1 MDVAIPTRGAVAPT
15 KHDVPARRDG
25 LVACDALVDQLVASR
40 DARLVVA
47 TGAGASAL
55 LAQWANA
62 PGEPRPFAWLAL
74 DPEDADPIH
83 FWRGVLAALRT
94 VHPGFG
100 GETEALLRVGPPA
113 LRPAVVP
120 LVAAEA
126 AVSGHGAVL
135 ALDGLDRLGTSGAVQ
150 DTLELLL
157 DRLPPELTIA
167 IATRTADGAGPGLWR
182 RATSALT
189 VDAPADPP
197 RPRTPGTA
205 AAVIEAARS
214 APGAAR
220 AAALVA
226 ENWETAL
233 ARGEHA
239 TVHAWLDGLP
249 RDAADAEPRLWP
261 VRLWAA
267 LEAGRAE
274 EVTRLLSSGPA
285 PSGGPLRTR
294 GLLLHAHDAL
304 RRGDLAA
311 TSRRLDRVAA
321 LDGQGGFWHTT
332 EALLR
337 ALESFWRGRPRV
349 AYRHFL
355 RATGLAEVHGDRL
368 AVAYAT
374 GYVAL
379 IAAEGGDRDGARRRL
394 DRLEDLRD
402 EDPATGEHAVACAG
416 ALAEGRLLE
425 LAGACE
431 SAVAPLERAAALA
444 GRGGSLHERAEPL
457 LRLASVHRAC
467 QRPEAAAACD
477 ARAAELLAACP
488 DLGRLAGPAAAVA
501 PPGSPRDALSP
512 SELAVLR
519 LLPTGLS
526 QREIGAELYLSVNTV
541 KTHCRNIYTKMRA
554 ASREQAVARA
564 RQDGLL

>member
-1 MDVAIPTRGAVAPT
+1 MDVAIPTRGAVAPA
-15 KHDVPARRDG
+15 KHHVPARRDG

-55 LAQWANA
+55 LAQWAHA
-62 PGEPRPFAWLAL
+62 PGESRPFAWLAL
-74 DPEDADPIH
+74 DPEDADPVG
-83 FWRGVLAALRT
+83 FWRGVVGALRSA
-94 VHPGFG
+94 HPGFG
-100 GETEALLRVGPPA
+100 ADAEALLRVGAPA
-113 LRPAVVP
+113 LRPAIVP
-120 LVAAEA
+120 LIAAEA

-135 ALDGLDRLGTSGAVQ
+135 ALDGLDRLGTAPEVQ
-150 DTLELLL
+150 ATLELLL
-157 DRLPPELTIA
+157 DRLPREVTVA
-167 IATRTADGAGPGLWR
+167 IAVRTAAAAVPDSSR
-182 RATSALT
+182 RTTHALT

-197 RPRTPGTA
+197 RPRMPGSAA
-205 AAVIEAARS
+205 AAVDRARAA
-214 APGAAR
+214 PDAAR
-220 AAALVA
+220 AAVLVA
-226 ENWETAL
+226 ESWETAL
-233 ARGEHA
+233 ARGEAA
-239 TVHAWLDGLP
+239 TVLAWLDALSPG
-249 RDAADAEPRLWP
+249 AADAEPRLWP

-267 LEAGRAE
+267 LQADDAD
-274 EVTRLLSSGPA
+274 EVARLMALGPA
-285 PSGGPLRTR
+285 PSSAPLRTR

-311 TSRRLDRVAA
+311 TARRLDRLTA
-321 LDGQGGFWHTT
+321 LDAQGGFWHTT

-368 AVAYAT
+368 ALAYAT
-374 GYVAL
+374 GYLAL

-457 LRLASVHRAC
+457 LRLAAVHRAC
-467 QRPEAAAACD
+467 QRTDEAAACD
-477 ARAAELLAACP
+477 ARAAELLAGCP

-501 PPGSPRDALSP
+501 PPSSPRDVLSP

-541 KTHCRNIYTKMRA
+541 KTHCRNIYTKMHA
-554 ASREQAVARA
+554 GSREQAVVRA
-564 RQDGLL
+564 RQNGLL

>member
-1 MDVAIPTRGAVAPT
+1 MDVAIPTRGAVAPA
-15 KHDVPARRDG
+15 KHHVPARRDG

-40 DARLVVA
+40 DAPLVVA

-55 LAQWANA
+55 LAQWAHA
-62 PGEPRPFAWLAL
+62 PGQSRPFAWLAL
-74 DPEDADPIH
+74 DPEDADPVR
-83 FWRGVLAALRT
+83 FWRGVIGALRAA
-94 VHPGFG
+94 HPGFG
-100 GETEALLRVGPPA
+100 AEAERLLRIGAPA
-113 LRPAVVP
+113 LRPAIVP
-120 LVAAEA
+120 LIAAEA
-126 AVSGHGAVL
+126 AVPGHGTVL
-135 ALDGLDRLGTSGAVQ
+135 VLDGLDRLGTAAEVHA
-150 DTLELLL
+150 TLELLL
-157 DRLPPELTIA
+157 DARAAELTVA
-167 IATRTADGAGPGLWR
+167 IAARTPTAASTELSHH
-182 RATSALT
+182 ATHAMT
-189 VDAPADPP
+189 IDAPADPP
-197 RPRTPGTA
+197 RLSAATAIDHPQSPPG
-205 AAVIEAARS
+205 
-214 APGAAR
+214 PAR

-226 ENWETAL
+226 DRWEAAL
-233 ARGEHA
+233 ARGEA
-239 TVHAWLDGLP
+239 PTVLAWLDALSP
-249 RDAADAEPRLWP
+249 DAADAEPRLWP

-274 EVTRLLSSGPA
+274 EVARLIASGPA
-285 PSGGPLRTR
+285 PSPGPLRTR

-311 TSRRLDRVAA
+311 TARRLDRVTG
-321 LDGQGGFWHTT
+321 LDAQSGFWHTT

-355 RATGLAEVHGDRL
+355 RAAGLAEIHGDRL
-368 AVAYAT
+368 ALAYAT
-374 GYVAL
+374 GYLAL
-379 IAAEGGDRDGARRRL
+379 IAAEGADRDGARRRL

-457 LRLASVHRAC
+457 LRLAAVHRAC
-467 QRPEAAAACD
+467 QRPGEAAACD
-477 ARAAELLAACP
+477 ARAAALLAGCP

-501 PPGSPRDALSP
+501 PPGSPRDVLSP

-541 KTHCRNIYTKMRA
+541 KTHCRNIYTKIHA
-554 ASREQAVARA
+554 GSREQAVARA
-564 RQDGLL
+564 RRNGLL

>member
-1 MDVAIPTRGAVAPT
+1 MDVAIPTRGAVAPA

-40 DARLVVA
+40 DARLVVV

-55 LAQWANA
+55 LAQWAHA
-62 PGEPRPFAWLAL
+62 PGEGRPFAWLAL
-74 DPEDADPIH
+74 DPEDADPVR
-83 FWRGVLAALRT
+83 FWRGVIGALRT
-94 VHPGFG
+94 LRPGFG
-100 GETEALLRVGPPA
+100 AEAEGLLRVGAPA
-113 LRPAVVP
+113 LEPAIVP

-135 ALDGLDRLGTSGAVQ
+135 ALDGLDLLGTARHVHA
-150 DTLELLL
+150 TLELLL
-157 DRLPPELTIA
+157 DRLPPELTVA
-167 IATRTADGAGPGLWR
+167 IGSRTAAEPSLSR
-182 RATSALT
+182 RATHALT
-189 VDAPADPP
+189 ADAPADPP
-197 RPRTPGTA
+197 RARTPGTA
-205 AAVIEAARS
+205 AAAIDAARS
-214 APGAAR
+214 APDPPR

-226 ENWETAL
+226 DHWEETL
-233 ARGEHA
+233 ARGERA
-239 TVHAWLDGLP
+239 TVLAWLGALP
-249 RDAADAEPRLWP
+249 TGAADAEPRLWP

-267 LEAGRAE
+267 LEAERADEVERLMAAEAAPADGR
-274 EVTRLLSSGPA
+274 
-285 PSGGPLRTR
+285 LRAR
-294 GLLLHAHDAL
+294 GWLLHAHDAL
-304 RRGDLAA
+304 RRGDLDA
-311 TSRRLDRVAA
+311 TSRRLDPLTA
-321 LDGQGGFWHTT
+321 LDAQSGFWHTT

-355 RATGLAEVHGDRL
+355 RATGLAEVQGDRL
-368 AVAYAT
+368 ALAYAT
-374 GYVAL
+374 GYLAL
-379 IAAEGGDRDGARRRL
+379 IAAEGADRDGARRRL

-402 EDPATGEHAVACAG
+402 DDPATGEHAVACAG

-444 GRGGSLHERAEPL
+444 GRGGTLHERAEPL
-457 LRLASVHRAC
+457 LRLAAVHRAC
-467 QRPEAAAACD
+467 QRPDEAAACD
-477 ARAAELLAACP
+477 TRAAELLARCP

-512 SELAVLR
+512 AELAVLR

-541 KTHCRNIYTKMRA
+541 KTHCRNIYTKTRA

>member
-1 MDVAIPTRGAVAPT
+1 MDVAIPTRGAVTPA
-15 KHDVPARRDG
+15 KHHVPVRRDG

-55 LAQWANA
+55 LAQWAHA
-62 PGEPRPFAWLAL
+62 PGESRPIAWLAL
-74 DPEDADPIH
+74 DPEDADPVR
-83 FWRGVLAALRT
+83 FWRGVIGALRT
-94 VHPGFG
+94 AHPGFG
-100 GETEALLRVGPPA
+100 AETEALLRIGEPA

-120 LVAAEA
+120 MIAAEA

-135 ALDGLDRLGTSGAVQ
+135 ALDGLDRLGAAPEVHA
-150 DTLELLL
+150 TLELLL
-157 DRLPPELTIA
+157 DRLANEVTVAIAARTPPGPELS
-167 IATRTADGAGPGLWR
+167 R
-182 RATSALT
+182 RATHALT

-197 RPRTPGTA
+197 RPRA
-205 AAVIEAARS
+205 AAGAAANDAAQS
-214 APGAAR
+214 APDPAR
-220 AAALVA
+220 AAAVVA
-226 ENWETAL
+226 EHWEAAL
-233 ARGEHA
+233 ARGESA
-239 TVHAWLDGLP
+239 TVLASLDALGP
-249 RDAADAEPRLWP
+249 DAADAEPRLWP

-267 LEAGRAE
+267 LEGGHAE
-274 EVTRLLSSGPA
+274 EVARLMSATGPA
-285 PSGGPLRTR
+285 PAPGPLRTR

-304 RRGDLAA
+304 RSGDLAA
-311 TSRRLDRVAA
+311 ASRRLDRVTTLEA
-321 LDGQGGFWHTT
+321 QGGFWHTT

-368 AVAYAT
+368 ALAYAT
-374 GYVAL
+374 GYLAL
-379 IAAEGGDRDGARRRL
+379 IAAEGADRDGARRRL

-444 GRGGSLHERAEPL
+444 ARGAGLHERAEPL
-457 LRLASVHRAC
+457 LRLGTVHRAC
-467 QRPEAAAACD
+467 HRPDAAAACD
-477 ARAAELLAACP
+477 ARAAELLAGCP

-501 PPGSPRDALSP
+501 PPGSPRDVLSP

-541 KTHCRNIYTKMRA
+541 KTHGRNIYTKMHA
-554 ASREQAVARA
+554 GSREQAIARA
-564 RQDGLL
+564 RQNGLL